1 MKPLSNASLYLPT
14 TQPNLFIEE
23 INMATY
29 ATTVKCGDK
38 SYNLSVSGRD
48 VYYSRS
54 SKTGGSRLKGINC
67 YNNQLRNSSNKL
79 ATDFELAQA
88 IMNCR

>member
-1 MKPLSNASLYLPT
+1 
-14 TQPNLFIEE
+14 
-23 INMATY
+23 MATY

-54 SKTGGSRLKGINC
+54 SKQEDLGLKALTVITIN
-67 YNNQLRNSSNKL
+67 
-79 ATDFELAQA
+79 
-88 IMNCR
+88 